1 MLKNSLLIAFLLA
14 AMMSAGSARDAVSAE
29 AAVKAGRAQQGNSA
43 SPAQPKSVLGIGDR
57 LKITFFELID
67 VANVGN
73 PRQWGAGSA
82 SADLQTFYQ
91 RMDLT
96 GEYVIAEDGTIW
108 LPRLGRFELDGR
120 ERQDLQ
126 SELAAAFTKSMGRQA
141 DVNITILE
149 RSPVYVLGSVKN
161 PGAYKHVPGMMV
173 LHAIALAGGLDKG
186 ISDTSQLIEGVR
198 EIERL
203 RKTSDELKRQLAH
216 RARLEAER
224 NGKDTMQPSA
234 QLISVAGEEGAL
246 VFLAAEM
253 PGLQIEQAKRRHQLN
268 ELESAV
274 KAARNELDALKRKI
288 MQLDVQ
294 RDIRR
299 ERLGNLKNLM
309 TDGLTTQT
317 GVINIRSELSD
328 IEARR
333 QDSHLAVVQAE
344 ARLAQAEQAL
354 DRLPLDNAANLARA
368 IAATETAIAEAQQ
381 SLTSSEIVGSI
392 IETRGASSAWSRSP
406 MTPAYEIVH
415 RGPDGSSTTQAQE
428 TSSLLPGDILKIS
441 IRGTEPQD
449 AGPGR
454 REQIGLTER

>member
-1 MLKNSLLIAFLLA
+1 
-14 AMMSAGSARDAVSAE
+14 
-29 AAVKAGRAQQGNSA
+29 
-43 SPAQPKSVLGIGDR
+43 
-57 LKITFFELID
+57 
-67 VANVGN
+67 
-73 PRQWGAGSA
+73 
-82 SADLQTFYQ
+82 
-91 RMDLT
+91 
-96 GEYVIAEDGTIW
+96 
-108 LPRLGRFELDGR
+108 
-120 ERQDLQ
+120 
-126 SELAAAFTKSMGRQA
+126 
-141 DVNITILE
+141 
-149 RSPVYVLGSVKN
+149 
-161 PGAYKHVPGMMV
+161 
-173 LHAIALAGGLDKG
+173 
-186 ISDTSQLIEGVR
+186 
-198 EIERL
+198 
-203 RKTSDELKRQLAH
+203 
-216 RARLEAER
+216 
-224 NGKDTMQPSA
+224 MQPSA

-288 MQLDVQ
+288 IQLDVQ

-381 SLTSSEIVGSI
+381 SLTSSEIVGAI
-392 IETRGASSAWSRSP
+392 IETRGARTAWSRSP

-428 TSSLLPGDILKIS
+428 TSSLLPGDVLKIS